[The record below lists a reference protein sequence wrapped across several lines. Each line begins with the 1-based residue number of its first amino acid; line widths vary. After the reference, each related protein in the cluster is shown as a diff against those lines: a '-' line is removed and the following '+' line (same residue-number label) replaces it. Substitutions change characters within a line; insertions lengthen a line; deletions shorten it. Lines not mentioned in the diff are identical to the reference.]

1 MLDRVLEP
9 EVMDTPWEAAD
20 YDAMDHAAV
29 NWAFVSDFISFV
41 PKLRGPVLD
50 VGTGT
55 ALIPIELARWVPG
68 LSIVAVDAAAAM
80 IRLAAFNVKVAEMF
94 DRIATRVVNARN
106 LPFADGEFPAV
117 ISNSIIHHI
126 TEPEVVVAEMVRV
139 CRPGG
144 VIFVRDLARPVD
156 LPTLESQVEAY
167 AGGANPQQRK
177 MFAES
182 LHAALTVEEVRALVA
197 VHGFAASSV
206 TMTSD
211 RHWTW
216 AAVKA

>member
-29 NWAFVSDFISFV
+29 NWAFVSDFIRFA

-117 ISNSIIHHI
+117 ISNSIVHHI
-126 TEPEVVVAEMVRV
+126 AEPEVVVAEMVRV

-144 VIFVRDLARPVD
+144 AIFVRDLARPVD
-156 LPTLESQVEAY
+156 LPTLESQVETY

-182 LHAALTVEEVRALVA
+182 LHAALTVEEVRGLVA
-197 VHGFAASSV
+197 VHGFAAASV
-206 TMTSD
+206 AMTSD